1 MTNTITKNVITDDK
15 LRADGFTVLVKAL
28 GDVNA
33 ERFIMLMNRE
43 PFDYTEWRKDNLFVG
58 ETVDSLM
65 DKAEEIYGDIYS
77 EKNDVV
83 HH

>member
-1 MTNTITKNVITDDK
+1 MTNTINENVITDDK
-15 LRADGFTVLVKAL
+15 LRADGFTVLVKAF

-65 DKAEEIYGDIYS
+65 DKAEAIYGDIYAD
-77 EKNDVV
+77 NHGVM

>member
-1 MTNTITKNVITDDK
+1 MAKVMTDNIITDDQ
-15 LRADGFTVLVKAL
+15 LRTDGFTVLVKAL

-65 DKAEEIYGDIYS
+65 DKAEAMYGDIYA
-77 EKNDVV
+77 EKQSAMNC
-83 HH
+83 